1 MTLVSDEIFYPDQP
15 HPTLMGG
22 RCKQTG
28 RYKFPYP
35 LGADRERHERVPLKR
50 EGTLWSYTIQ
60 RFPPSRPYIG
70 VTDPAKFKPFAL
82 GYVELDGQVIV
93 ETLISTSDLDSLKIG
108 MDMVVKMAEFER
120 GDGDG
125 TYTTYAFTPKEE
137 A

>member
-15 HPTLMGG
+15 QPTLMGG

-28 RYKFPYP
+28 QYKFPYP
-35 LGADRERHERVPLKR
+35 MGAEREKYDCVPLKR
-50 EGTLWSYTIQ
+50 EGSLWSYTIQ

-82 GYVELDGQVIV
+82 GYVELPGQVIV
-93 ETLISTSDLDSLKIG
+93 EALLATADLDSLKIG
-108 MDMVVKMAEFER
+108 LEMVVKMSEFER
-120 GDGDG
+120 GDGHG
-125 TYTTYAFTPKEE
+125 TYSTYAFTPKEE